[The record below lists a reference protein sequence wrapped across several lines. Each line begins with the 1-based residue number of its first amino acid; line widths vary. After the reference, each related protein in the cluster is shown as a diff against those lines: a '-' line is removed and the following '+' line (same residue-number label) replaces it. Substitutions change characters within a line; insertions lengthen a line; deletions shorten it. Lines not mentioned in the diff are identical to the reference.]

1 MEQKR
6 TLWIVLAA
14 GFFLL
19 VVIGAA
25 LILYAP
31 DANRNRSDFGHIS
44 AQNVW
49 MAPSQSHEQPLK
61 EASPLP
67 RGTDAEPYAVEQ
79 TPVPS
84 GPSITAGLVAPA
96 EAKETSPAQDTKQ
109 VENLTVIA
117 QGTTK
122 VYGLAETPSS
132 PAGTTT
138 IDLNAPAAKTESN
151 VTPQNK
157 LAADAM
163 SETRAAVRIKETQ
176 TAASPR
182 MTETKTTAA
191 SEKAPAAKSTSSTK
205 TATKSSSAATKSA
218 AATATKKVPV
228 KTAAAKIPDRY
239 WVQAASYSDKKN
251 ADEARAVLDE
261 NKIQC
266 EVFTYTDAKN
276 ALHYRVR
283 VGPYTTKSEAE
294 YWKKRIESL
303 PQFAKTGSYVTN
315 SSAKAVN

>member
-1 MEQKR
+1 MPAGDIGMEQKR

-31 DANRNRSDFGHIS
+31 DVNRNSSDFGHIS

-49 MAPSQSHEQPLK
+49 MAPSQSPEQPQK
-61 EASPLP
+61 EVSPLP
-67 RGTDAEPYAVEQ
+67 RGTDAEPYVAEQ

-84 GPSITAGLVAPA
+84 VPSITADLVAPA

-138 IDLNAPAAKTESN
+138 IDLNAPVAKTESN

-163 SETRAAVRIKETQ
+163 SETRAAVRIQETQ

-191 SEKAPAAKSTSSTK
+191 SEKAPVAKSTSSTK
-205 TATKSSSAATKSA
+205 TATKSSS
-218 AATATKKVPV
+218 TATKKVPV

-276 ALHYRVR
+276 VLHYRVR

-315 SSAKAVN
+315 SSAKAAN

>member
-61 EASPLP
+61 EASPFP

-79 TPVPS
+79 TPIPS
-84 GPSITAGLVAPA
+84 VPSITADLVAPA

-205 TATKSSSAATKSA
+205 TATKSSS
-218 AATATKKVPV
+218 TATKKVPV

>member
-49 MAPSQSHEQPLK
+49 MAPSQSHEQPQK

-67 RGTDAEPYAVEQ
+67 RGTDAEPYTVEQ

-84 GPSITAGLVAPA
+84 VPSITADLVAPA

-191 SEKAPAAKSTSSTK
+191 SEKAPVAKNTSSTK
-205 TATKSSSAATKSA
+205 TATKSSS
-218 AATATKKVPV
+218 TATKKVPV

-315 SSAKAVN
+315 SSAKVAN

>member
-49 MAPSQSHEQPLK
+49 MAPSQSPEQPQK
-61 EASPLP
+61 EVSPLP
-67 RGTDAEPYAVEQ
+67 RGTDSEPYVAEQ
-79 TPVPS
+79 TPIPS
-84 GPSITAGLVAPA
+84 VPSITANLVAPA
-96 EAKETSPAQDTKQ
+96 EAKETVPASDTKQ

-122 VYGLAETPSS
+122 VYGLAETLSS
-132 PAGTTT
+132 SAGTTT

-163 SETRAAVRIKETQ
+163 SETRAAVRIQEPQ

-182 MTETKTTAA
+182 ITETTAA
-191 SEKAPAAKSTSSTK
+191 SEKAPVAKSTSTTK
-205 TATKSSSAATKSA
+205 TATKSSSTATKSA

-315 SSAKAVN
+315 SSAKAAN

>member
-49 MAPSQSHEQPLK
+49 MAPSQSHEQPQK

-84 GPSITAGLVAPA
+84 VPSITADLVAPA
-96 EAKETSPAQDTKQ
+96 EAKETSPAQYTKQ

-191 SEKAPAAKSTSSTK
+191 SEKAPVAKNTSSTK
-205 TATKSSSAATKSA
+205 TATKSSS
-218 AATATKKVPV
+218 TATKKVPV

>member
-84 GPSITAGLVAPA
+84 VPSITADLVAPA

-122 VYGLAETPSS
+122 VYGLAETPSL

-205 TATKSSSAATKSA
+205 TATKSSS
-218 AATATKKVPV
+218 TATKKVPV

-315 SSAKAVN
+315 SSAKVAN

>member
-61 EASPLP
+61 EASPFP

-79 TPVPS
+79 TPIPS
-84 GPSITAGLVAPA
+84 VPSITADLVAPA

-205 TATKSSSAATKSA
+205 TATKSSSAATK
-218 AATATKKVPV
+218 KVPV

>member
-49 MAPSQSHEQPLK
+49 MAPSQSHEQPQK

-84 GPSITAGLVAPA
+84 VPSITADLVAPA

-191 SEKAPAAKSTSSTK
+191 SEKAPVAKNTSSTK
-205 TATKSSSAATKSA
+205 TATKSSS
-218 AATATKKVPV
+218 TATKKVPV

-315 SSAKAVN
+315 SSAKVAN

>member
-31 DANRNRSDFGHIS
+31 DANRNRSDFDHIS

-49 MAPSQSHEQPLK
+49 MAPSQSHEQPQK

-84 GPSITAGLVAPA
+84 VPSITADLVAPA

-163 SETRAAVRIKETQ
+163 SETRAEVRIKETQ

-205 TATKSSSAATKSA
+205 TATKSSSAANTKA
-218 AATATKKVPV
+218 
-228 KTAAAKIPDRY
+228 
-239 WVQAASYSDKKN
+239 
-251 ADEARAVLDE
+251 
-261 NKIQC
+261 
-266 EVFTYTDAKN
+266 
-276 ALHYRVR
+276 
-283 VGPYTTKSEAE
+283 
-294 YWKKRIESL
+294 
-303 PQFAKTGSYVTN
+303 FACCIFSFNISNG
-315 SSAKAVN
+315 

>member
-84 GPSITAGLVAPA
+84 VPSITAGLVAPA
-96 EAKETSPAQDTKQ
+96 EAK
-109 VENLTVIA
+109 
-117 QGTTK
+117 
-122 VYGLAETPSS
+122 
-132 PAGTTT
+132 
-138 IDLNAPAAKTESN
+138 
-151 VTPQNK
+151 
-157 LAADAM
+157 
-163 SETRAAVRIKETQ
+163 
-176 TAASPR
+176 
-182 MTETKTTAA
+182 
-191 SEKAPAAKSTSSTK
+191 
-205 TATKSSSAATKSA
+205 
-218 AATATKKVPV
+218 
-228 KTAAAKIPDRY
+228 
-239 WVQAASYSDKKN
+239 
-251 ADEARAVLDE
+251 
-261 NKIQC
+261 
-266 EVFTYTDAKN
+266 
-276 ALHYRVR
+276 
-283 VGPYTTKSEAE
+283 
-294 YWKKRIESL
+294 
-303 PQFAKTGSYVTN
+303 
-315 SSAKAVN
+315 

>member
-1 MEQKR
+1 MPAGDIGMEQKR

-31 DANRNRSDFGHIS
+31 DVNRNSSDFGHIS

-49 MAPSQSHEQPLK
+49 MAPSQSPEQPQK
-61 EASPLP
+61 EVSPLP
-67 RGTDAEPYAVEQ
+67 RGTDAEPYVAEQ

-84 GPSITAGLVAPA
+84 VPSITADLVAPA

-138 IDLNAPAAKTESN
+138 IDLNAPSAKTESN

-163 SETRAAVRIKETQ
+163 SETRAAVRIQETQ
-176 TAASPR
+176 TATSPR

-191 SEKAPAAKSTSSTK
+191 SEKAPVAKSTSSTK
-205 TATKSSSAATKSA
+205 TATKSSS
-218 AATATKKVPV
+218 TATKKVPV

-315 SSAKAVN
+315 SSAKAAN